1 MTRTLDEYMKLPYTI
16 KVVYDNDDENPGWV
30 AEIAELP
37 GCFTQA
43 DTFEE
48 LGEMVG
54 DAMRGWLSVALTEG
68 LPIPEPQPQSDEEY
82 SGKFVLRLPRSLH
95 RQLAEV
101 ARREG
106 VSLNQY
112 INVSLAQA
120 VGAAAVASTRYPAE
134 EKLPQMALREKK
146 EK

>member
-1 MTRTLDEYMKLPYTI
+1 MRTLDEYMKLPYTI
-16 KVVYDNDDENPGWV
+16 KVVYDNENPGWV
-30 AEIAELP
+30 AEVAELP

-48 LGEMVG
+48 LGEMVE
-54 DAMRGWLSVALTEG
+54 DAMRGWLSVALAEG
-68 LPIPEPQPQSDEEY
+68 LPIPEPQPDEDY

-101 ARREG
+101 AQHEG

-112 INVSLAQA
+112 INVALARA
-120 VGAAAVASTRYPAE
+120 VGAASVTPVRYAAE
-134 EKLPQMALREKK
+134 EKVPQMALREKK
-146 EK
+146 ED